1 MNAAGTCHPWLAAA
15 VTGFVGVL
23 VFREI
28 VPVLRAGDGDARLA
42 EGLLGAGL
50 RAWFRGR
57 IAPLVDALLDAGV
70 AADVVTAVQLAT
82 SVLCGIAYARGWIF
96 TGGWLLLTGG
106 TLDVLDGAMARKR
119 GVASARGAFVDSVV
133 DRYGECAVFLGLA
146 VCFRDAAALWAVLAA
161 AFGAFMVSYTRARG
175 EGLGVTCAVGLLQRP
190 ERYVILGGTSL
201 IGSLVAHL
209 GCAPRVAT
217 AFLVAGII
225 TVAMLA
231 NVTALQRAVAIVRRL
246 A

>member
-1 MNAAGTCHPWLAAA
+1 VTAAGICHQWLAAA

-23 VFREI
+23 VVREI

-42 EGLLGAGL
+42 EGLLGTGL

-57 IAPLVDALLDAGV
+57 IEPLVDALLDAGID
-70 AADVVTAVQLAT
+70 ADAVTAVQLAT
-82 SVLCGIAYARGWIF
+82 SVLCGLAYARGWLF
-96 TGGWLLLTGG
+96 TGGLLLWAGG

-119 GVASARGAFVDSVV
+119 GAASPRGAFIDSVV

-146 VCFRDAAALWAVLAA
+146 ICFRETLALWAVLAA

-175 EGLGVTCAVGLLQRP
+175 EGLGVPCAVGLLQRP
-190 ERYVILGGTSL
+190 ERYVLLGGTSV

-209 GCAPRVAT
+209 TCAPRVAS
-217 AFLVAGII
+217 ALLVGGI
-225 TVAMLA
+225 VAVAVLA
-231 NVTALQRAVAIVRRL
+231 NVTALQRGVAIVRRL